1 MTILLCTLLGCSRH
15 GLVYLHV
22 ATIAF
27 RLLLLLRAHNR
38 MRVTTREGLQLL
50 EENSPQHF
58 VWGIASQR
66 PKWLD
71 LPKAKVTRFAPTAFC
86 LGYSFS
92 KAKVTRFAKNVG
104 RTWTPGPSWLCLWC
118 QNRLWAR
125 TSFVFNF
132 TLDSEAY
139 TSNQSIVATYG
150 HVGFRAYCT
159 LFGCVCVLDDIKIN
173 NLKILE

>member
-1 MTILLCTLLGCSRH
+1 MTILLCTLFGCIRH

-125 TSFVFNF
+125 GTCFVFYF
-132 TLDSEAY
+132 TLHFEAY
-139 TSNQSIVATYG
+139 TSNQSIVATHE
-150 HVGFRAYCT
+150 HVGFRVYCII
-159 LFGCVCVLDDIKIN
+159 CVLDHI
-173 NLKILE
+173 

>member
-1 MTILLCTLLGCSRH
+1 MFDFSRE
-15 GLVYLHV
+15 
-22 ATIAF
+22 A
-27 RLLLLLRAHNR
+27 
-38 MRVTTREGLQLL
+38 
-50 EENSPQHF
+50 
-58 VWGIASQR
+58 
-66 PKWLD
+66 
-71 LPKAKVTRFAPTAFC
+71 AFC
-86 LGYSFS
+86 LGYRLF
-92 KAKVTRFAKNVG
+92 KHKVIGYATNYGGAL
-104 RTWTPGPSWLCLWC
+104 TPGPSWLRLWC